1 MRFGILASGS
11 GSNMEAIAQAID
23 EQRIRGVIAV
33 VIYNEPGAY
42 VQHRAAARNI
52 PVVHLNHR
60 DFGNREALD
69 QELINVLSAHGVDLV
84 LMAGWM
90 RVVTPVLIDG
100 FPERILNIHP
110 SLLPSFRGMH
120 AIQQALDYGVKLTGC
135 TVHLVVPDVD
145 AGRILAQAA
154 VPVLPDDTLH
164 SLRLRI
170 QAQEHRIYPEA
181 IADYQQHL
189 LRGHVHP

>member
-23 EQRIRGVIAV
+23 GQGLKGEIGI

-42 VQHRAAARNI
+42 VQHRAAVRRI

-60 DFGNREALD
+60 DFGSREALD
-69 QELINVLSAHGVDLV
+69 HQLMKVLNAHGVDLV

-120 AIQQALDYGVKLTGC
+120 AIQQALDYGVKITGC
-135 TVHLVVPDVD
+135 TVHVVVPDVD

-154 VPVLPDDTLH
+154 VPILPDDTPH

-170 QAQEHRIYPEA
+170 QSQEHRIYPEA

-189 LRGHVHP
+189 SQSHVLS